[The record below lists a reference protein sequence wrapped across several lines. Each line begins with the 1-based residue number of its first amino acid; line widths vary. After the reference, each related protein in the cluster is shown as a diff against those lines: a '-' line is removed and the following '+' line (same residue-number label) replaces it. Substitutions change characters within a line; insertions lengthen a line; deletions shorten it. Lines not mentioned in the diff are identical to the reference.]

1 MCSVPDTSVEFWP
14 ATPHKCNKGIRTNTF
29 KTHLVSSIILFLCIL
44 SDVNKLHN
52 FSQVARL
59 KSKLEAINSRV
70 WPFSVPS
77 QQQPSG
83 AVSVLLRLVP

>member
-1 MCSVPDTSVEFWP
+1 M
-14 ATPHKCNKGIRTNTF
+14 F
-29 KTHLVSSIILFLCIL
+29 KTHLVPSIIHFLCIL
-44 SDVNKLHN
+44 SDVNKLRN

-83 AVSVLLRLVP
+83 AVSVLLWLVP